1 MYIISY
7 MEQSTKTKKK
17 DITPTTPKTH
27 NTCTVKVQNEKTS
40 IVIIESNSVCRTLT
54 PKDISYDTLYKK
66 GGFINN
72 DNFYNIHTWNGLNVN
87 GIAYDSVSIWGKLV
101 GKSNNI
107 NKYVLPVPLNNH
119 KLFGA
124 CVIVHSNADKI
135 LSIDSSQWNDIYES
149 LSKTN
154 VSNVSN
160 VSNVLN
166 SDEIAKKPPI
176 SKSNKRNVNVDSTG
190 VTTTTQSVSKSTS
203 NTSKPI
209 VKRVKKK
216 EAELDTIDVPVQP
229 ICELTT
235 EKYVFTDEE

>member
-7 MEQSTKTKKK
+7 MEQSTKINKK
-17 DITPTTPKTH
+17 DITPKTH
-27 NTCTVKVQNEKTS
+27 NTVKVQNEKTS

-72 DNFYNIHTWNGLNVN
+72 DNFSNIHTWNGLNVN
-87 GIAYDSVSIWGKLV
+87 GIVYDSVSIWGKLV
-101 GKSNNI
+101 GKSNNV

-135 LSIDSSQWNDIYES
+135 LSIDSSQWNDISES
-149 LSKTN
+149 LSKTSN

-160 VSNVLN
+160 VSNTLN
-166 SDEIAKKPPI
+166 SDVIAKKPPI

-190 VTTTTQSVSKSTS
+190 VTTTSQSASKSTS
-203 NTSKPI
+203 KTSNKPI

-216 EAELDTIDVPVQP
+216 TEAELDTIDAPVQP